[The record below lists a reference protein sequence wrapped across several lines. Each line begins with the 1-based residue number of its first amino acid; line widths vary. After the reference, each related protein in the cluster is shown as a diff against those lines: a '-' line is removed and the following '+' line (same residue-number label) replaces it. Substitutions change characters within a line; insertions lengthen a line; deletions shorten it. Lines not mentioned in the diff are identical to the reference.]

1 MEKKHKKGHLPIWAQ
16 LLLIIL
22 CGVIASVGAYYL
34 TQKKIAATREAQKPR
49 YTVTFAYQNGSPI
62 ATRQVKEG
70 CGTFPPDIETNGVF
84 QGWNGAFNEV
94 MADIEVHPMCYEL
107 NGDEN
112 LFCFNAVY
120 AQEGTDFAFD
130 LRLSGNVNISK
141 AQIEIEFDSE
151 VMDYVQATPCEYCK
165 VEESGEGLLLL
176 EVDSKEPITVET
188 VLASLTFH
196 ALKKDVYST
205 QINLRCISG
214 ALSVDG
220 KEISVPVTTINNK
233 IYYLQE
239 VSQ

>member
-165 VEESGEGLLLL
+165 VEESGGRTFAAGSRQQGANHRRNCACLTHLSRSEKRRLLNANQSALYKR
-176 EVDSKEPITVET
+176 S
-188 VLASLTFH
+188 TF
-196 ALKKDVYST
+196 
-205 QINLRCISG
+205 G
-214 ALSVDG
+214 
-220 KEISVPVTTINNK
+220 
-233 IYYLQE
+233 
-239 VSQ
+239 